1 MMVFDFH
8 LSWHRNIIRRLN
20 MQRLIP
26 TNSFIM
32 TTATEFHSSLGLFIL
47 KQQQTSNCL
56 MASPVWCSCS
66 ID

>member
-26 TNSFIM
+26 TNGFIM

-47 KQQQTSNCL
+47 GSKQVT
-56 MASPVWCSCS
+56 A
-66 ID
+66 